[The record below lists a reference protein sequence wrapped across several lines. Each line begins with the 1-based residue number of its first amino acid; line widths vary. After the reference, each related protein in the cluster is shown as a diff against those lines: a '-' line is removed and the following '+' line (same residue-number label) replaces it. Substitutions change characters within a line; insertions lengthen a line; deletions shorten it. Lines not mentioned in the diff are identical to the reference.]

1 MTLRGLLAM
10 ETWIRRIDTFSQS
23 VGHAFS
29 WCVLVLTASTCYEVF
44 MRYVL
49 NAPTA
54 WAFDISYMMYGA
66 LFMMSGAYAMSRNAH
81 VRGDFLYRKWAP
93 RTQARLDLLL
103 YFIFFFP
110 AVFAMVFTGALYSF
124 ESTRILESSVNS
136 PAGVPVWPLK
146 LLIFVGGLTLLIA
159 GIAEVMRCLICIRTG
174 AWLSRSGDVE
184 EIEVVLIKQHGE
196 KA

>member
-1 MTLRGLLAM
+1 M
-10 ETWIRRIDTFSQS
+10 ETWIRRIDTFSKS
-23 VGHAFS
+23 VGHAFA

-44 MRYVL
+44 MRSVL

-54 WAFDISYMMYGA
+54 WAFDMSYMMYGA
-66 LFMMSGAYAMSRNAH
+66 LFMMSGAYAMSRNSH
-81 VRGDFLYRKWAP
+81 VRGDFIYRKWAP
-93 RTQARLDLLL
+93 RTQAKVDLTL

-110 AVFAMVFTGALYSF
+110 AVFAMVFTGAQYSF
-124 ESTRILESSVNS
+124 QSASILESSVNS

-146 LLIFVGGLTLLIA
+146 LVIFVTGLTLLIA

-184 EIEVVLIKQHGE
+184 ELEDVLIKQHAE
-196 KA
+196 KAPS

>member
-1 MTLRGLLAM
+1 M

-81 VRGDFLYRKWAP
+81 VRGDFIYRKWAP
-93 RTQARLDLLL
+93 RTQARLDLVL

-184 EIEVVLIKQHGE
+184 ELEVVLVKQHGE
-196 KA
+196 KASS